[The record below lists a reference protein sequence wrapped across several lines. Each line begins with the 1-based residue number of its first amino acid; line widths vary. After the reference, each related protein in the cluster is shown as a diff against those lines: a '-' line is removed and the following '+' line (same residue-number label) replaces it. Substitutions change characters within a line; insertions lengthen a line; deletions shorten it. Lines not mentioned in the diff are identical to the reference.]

1 MTHEQSRQQTRRAFA
16 DALKQRMLH
25 QPFSQITVS
34 ALVRDCG
41 VNRKTFYYHFTDVYA
56 LLNWMIQ
63 QDTLSVLS
71 QFHLIRDH
79 DKAIAFILD
88 YIEEN
93 EVILLNIYHS
103 VGRDILRR
111 YFHDEFIQI
120 AQQVVC
126 EAEELQ
132 NKHFPEEFRR
142 FLCELLTEA
151 VCGILFS
158 SLSDP
163 SLRDRAH
170 VTEYLT
176 VTLRCA
182 ITGTLDVMHVE
193 AEKIE
198 CKCTF

>member
-1 MTHEQSRQQTRRAFA
+1 MTHEESSLQTRQAFA
-16 DALKQRMLH
+16 DALKQRMLR

-41 VNRKTFYYHFTDVYA
+41 VNRKTFYYHFTDVYD

-71 QFHLIRDH
+71 QFHLIREH
-79 DKAIAFILD
+79 DEAIAFVLD
-88 YIEEN
+88 YIDQN
-93 EVILLNIYHS
+93 EAILLNIYRS

-111 YFHDEFIQI
+111 YFHDEFIRI

-132 NKHFPEEFRR
+132 NKRFPEEFKR

-158 SLSDP
+158 SLTDP

-176 VTLRCA
+176 VTLRCT
-182 ITGTLDVMHVE
+182 ITGALDVMNLD
-193 AEKIE
+193 AEE
-198 CKCTF
+198 E